1 MFLVG
6 EKKKPKIIDHIYLKN
21 HQSYFEKLSKKL
33 EKITSLTVK
42 KEFSKN
48 IKSLQ
53 FPMVQGSLNPNI
65 TFLGG
70 KLWPVAWNQKNTS
83 VI

>member
-1 MFLVG
+1 LG

-33 EKITSLTVK
+33 EKMTSLTVK

-53 FPMVQGSLNPNI
+53 FLMVKGSLSPNI
-65 TFLGG
+65 AILDP
-70 KLWPVAWNQKNTS
+70 KV
-83 VI
+83 